1 MVMVTKILSLPRAR
15 QRALSRLQ
23 KQAVK
28 RAFALEPGVM
38 HVFDFGHY
46 IPAHNFRSVR
56 SVIWITRAHTV
67 NRIECISDDGEHTI
81 DINRSD
87 NGRP

>member
-1 MVMVTKILSLPRAR
+1 
-15 QRALSRLQ
+15 
-23 KQAVK
+23 
-28 RAFALEPGVM
+28 M